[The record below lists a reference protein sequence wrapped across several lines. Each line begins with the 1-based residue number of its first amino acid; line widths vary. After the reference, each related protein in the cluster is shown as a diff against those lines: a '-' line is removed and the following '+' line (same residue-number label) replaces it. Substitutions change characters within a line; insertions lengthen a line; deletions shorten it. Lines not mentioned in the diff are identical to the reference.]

1 MLSLPPPRLSPDD
14 VAALLDRADAEAE
27 SAREELRHAQSI
39 AQAAGLTVHGS
50 VLDVAYGGSS
60 GNDDGGGG
68 GGCGCAVVASPSA
81 PPGGLAMGSTSS
93 TQDGGCGGG
102 GGGGGGEG
110 APAAAMMDLRREAA
124 LAVRAR
130 HRYNPMRG
138 TLSAFPLVLATT
150 GGHCN
155 TDHVIRQNPDGT
167 VDLPSEY
174 RRTMRRRRRGED
186 AARSGERGADRWDL
200 PRIAGGRRRRIM
212 RDADAP
218 AAPPEPPV
226 TGYVIYVSQMTTKL
240 RHDNPGR
247 HHDQISAVRR
257 ISMMW
262 NGLPESGRGHY
273 VSLARD
279 ARAEYDERLMEYRA
293 TGSWSPFTAF
303 ERLTYNRNGV
313 VCRTSAERSTGSN
326 GPWVRMPYERKN
338 DLEREIDTY
347 EQVIFPPRPVGFE
360 GEHERTMAERGRR
373 RRERIQED
381 CIKFNTPI
389 LT

>member
-1 MLSLPPPRLSPDD
+1 MSLLPPRLSPDD
-14 VAALLDRADAEAE
+14 VATLLDRADAEAE
-27 SAREELRHAQSI
+27 FVREEIHHAQSI
-39 AQAAGLTVHGS
+39 AQAAGLTVHSS
-50 VLDVAYGGSS
+50 VLDVAYSG
-60 GNDDGGGG
+60 GNDAN
-68 GGCGCAVVASPSA
+68 GGCRSVASLS
-81 PPGGLAMGSTSS
+81 
-93 TQDGGCGGG
+93 
-102 GGGGGGEG
+102 
-110 APAAAMMDLRREAA
+110 APAAGSASTHADGGPMDLRQEAA
-124 LAVRAR
+124 LAAQAR

-150 GGHCN
+150 GGYCN

-167 VDLPSEY
+167 VDVLSEY
-174 RRTMRRRRRGED
+174 RRMMRRRRRRED
-186 AARSGERGADRWDL
+186 AAERGVDRWDL
-200 PRIAGGRRRRIM
+200 PRIPGGRRRRIR

-218 AAPPEPPV
+218 TAPPEPPV

-262 NGLPESGRGHY
+262 NRLSEAGRDHY
-273 VSLARD
+273 AALARD
-279 ARAEYDERLMEYRA
+279 ARAEYEERLMEYRA
-293 TGSWSPFTAF
+293 TGAWSPYTAF
-303 ERLTYNRNGV
+303 ERLKENRNGV
-313 VCRTSAERSTGSN
+313 VCRTSVERSTGSN
-326 GPWVRMPYERKN
+326 GPWVRIPYERKN
-338 DLEREIDTY
+338 ELEREIDTY